1 MLLIHILILLFTFLF
16 GYQLYLAIKNELD
29 VNSFCI
35 SCPGKSIEGFQSENV
50 VNIPQAQVVN
60 TPQPQVVNT
69 PQPQVVNPYD
79 PNGVNEALIL
89 SQKNAGNIELLKE
102 RINDLDGVNE
112 RLNNIQQSVDVMQ
125 SQINGLVEQQ
135 SIYANELVGSTPI
148 VVTGLDEPIQNQ
160 EEEVTK

>member
-35 SCPGKSIEGFQSENV
+35 SCPSKSIEGFQSENV
-50 VNIPQAQVVN
+50 VNIPQA
-60 TPQPQVVNT
+60 QVVNT

>member
-35 SCPGKSIEGFQSENV
+35 SCPGKSIEGFQSEN
-50 VNIPQAQVVN
+50 VVN

-160 EEEVTK
+160 KEEVTK

>member
-50 VNIPQAQVVN
+50 VNIPQA
-60 TPQPQVVNT
+60 QVVNT